1 LHTEIVLVILSEVE
15 VMSEENV
22 VYIGNKPVMNYV
34 LAVVTQMNNGNADV
48 VLKARG
54 RAISRAVDVA
64 EIVRNRFITDINIE
78 NIDINTE
85 EIIGNEGTATNVSA
99 IEILLRKE

>member
-1 LHTEIVLVILSEVE
+1 
-15 VMSEENV
+15 MPEENI

-34 LAVVTQMNNGNADV
+34 LAVVTQVNGGTAQV

-64 EIVRNRFITDINIE
+64 EIVRNRFIPEIEIE
-78 NIDINTE
+78 NIDISTE
-85 EIIGNEGTATNVSA
+85 EIVGNEGGATNVSA
-99 IEILLRKE
+99 IEIQLRKE

>member
-1 LHTEIVLVILSEVE
+1 
-15 VMSEENV
+15 MPEENI

-34 LAVVTQMNNGNADV
+34 LAVVTQMNSGVTEV

-64 EIVRNRFITDINIE
+64 EIVRNRFISDVDVNS
-78 NIDINTE
+78 IDISTE
-85 EIIGNEGTATNVSA
+85 EIVGNEGTSSNVSA
-99 IEILLRKE
+99 IEIKLSK

>member
-1 LHTEIVLVILSEVE
+1 
-15 VMSEENV
+15 MSEENV

-34 LAVVTQMNNGNADV
+34 LAVVTQVNGGAQEV

-64 EIVRNRFITDINIE
+64 EIVRNRFIPDMEIGT
-78 NIDINTE
+78 IDISTE
-85 EIIGNEGTATNVSA
+85 EILGDEGSTTNVSA
-99 IEILLRKE
+99 IEIQLCKD

>member
-1 LHTEIVLVILSEVE
+1 
-15 VMSEENV
+15 MAEENI

-34 LAVVTQMNNGNADV
+34 LAVVTQMNSEVTEV

-64 EIVRNRFITDINIE
+64 EIVRNRFISDVDVKS
-78 NIDINTE
+78 IDISTE
-85 EIIGNEGTATNVSA
+85 EIVGNEGTSSNVSA
-99 IEILLRKE
+99 IEIKLSK